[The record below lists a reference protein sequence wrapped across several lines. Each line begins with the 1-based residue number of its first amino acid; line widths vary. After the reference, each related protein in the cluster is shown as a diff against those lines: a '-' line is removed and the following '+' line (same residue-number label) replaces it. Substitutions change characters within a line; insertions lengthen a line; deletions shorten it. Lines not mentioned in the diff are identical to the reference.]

1 MLKQEFLNALRDRLT
16 GLPQA
21 DIEERLTFY
30 GEMIDD
36 RMEEGLSEEEAVA
49 QMGTVDEVVSQ
60 IVAETPLTKIVKEKI
75 KPKRKMRAWEI
86 VLLVLGFPLWF
97 PLLITAFVLILVFF
111 IVLWTLVI
119 CLWAIELALWTG
131 AIGALVGAVGFFIT
145 QWTILGIASLGA
157 ALILAALSILL
168 FFVCKAATV
177 GTAKLAKGIVHGV
190 KRLFVGK
197 EKTK

>member
-1 MLKQEFLNALRDRLT
+1 MLKQEFLNTLKEKLS

>member
-1 MLKQEFLNALRDRLT
+1 MHKPEFLDALRDKLS

-36 RMEEGLSEEEAVA
+36 RMEEGLSEEEAVNA
-49 QMGTVDEVVSQ
+49 IGPVDEVANQ
-60 IVAETPLTKIVKEKI
+60 IVAETPLKDLVKEKM
-75 KPKRKMRAWEI
+75 KSKRKMRAWEI

-97 PLLITAFVLILVFF
+97 PLSITALVLILVFY

-119 CLWAIELALWTG
+119 CLWAIEIALW
-131 AIGALVGAVGFFIT
+131 ASVLGALIGAVGFFIK
-145 QWTILGIASLGA
+145 QVPILGIAALGS
-157 ALILAALSILL
+157 ALILAALSIFL
-168 FFVCKAATV
+168 FFICKAATV
-177 GTAKLAKGIVHGV
+177 GTAKLAKGIVHGI

>member
-1 MLKQEFLNALRDRLT
+1 MLKQEFLNALRDKLS

-36 RMEEGLSEEEAVA
+36 RMEEGLSEQEAVEA
-49 QMGTVDEVVSQ
+49 IGPVDEVVSE
-60 IVAETPLTKIVKEKI
+60 IVAETPLSKLVKEKI

-86 VLLVLGFPLWF
+86 ILLVLGFPLWF
-97 PLLITAFVLILVFF
+97 PLLITALVLILVFY

-119 CLWAIELALWTG
+119 CLWAIEVALW
-131 AIGALVGAVGFFIT
+131 ASALACLVGTVGLFIT
-145 QWTILGIASLGA
+145 GQPIPAFGALGA
-157 ALILAALSILL
+157 ALILAGLSILL
-168 FFVCKAATV
+168 FFACKAATL
-177 GTAKLAKGIVHGV
+177 GTAKLAGKIIHGV

-197 EKTK
+197 EHTK